1 MSRKTVRK
9 KAQTEGE
16 ENSSPSSVYLNR
28 YQSRFSFEM
37 YLNRPIFKIFSDYF
51 NILKESEEMQ
61 KEHEIK
67 VLGFMRDNEFRD
79 NIALDEG
86 YGQKFVTIEFRG
98 LIIEFIFDLIKSG
111 NELFYYLA
119 ISSNEKTNIN
129 DEAFYKKVWAHAV
142 NVSDLKG
149 SYFTMERDDIY
160 WTKRKLEKR
169 NFSDIYLPKSIIDD
183 LKLYVEANA
192 QAGKIMRYLM
202 AGSPGTGKTESTL
215 VLANELNK
223 LGVTIIKTPICS
235 AIKEKVELA
244 AMLAPSLIIFD
255 DIDLSLGAR
264 NKGVYSER
272 LQDFLDIM
280 DGTDKLG
287 DNVGVVA
294 TTNSVALLDLAA
306 QRPGRFD
313 KTLVFDELTKTNIK
327 DIILKSLKYKFKIN
341 STSPVAKMFT
351 DASIINLFHTSN
363 STGAHIYNS
372 VHMLKMRA
380 EFLKLKLSTEFIV
393 EELKKEIKIME
404 KTRNADFL
412 QDKLNNS
419 NSKTIGFGLGSGSEE
434 SEDEDGD

>member
-380 EFLKLKLSTEFIV
+380 EFLKLKLSTEFII

-419 NSKTIGFGLGSGSEE
+419 ASKTIGFGLGSDLEE

>member
-313 KTLVFDELTKTNIK
+313 KTLVFDELTKANIK

-341 STSPVAKMFT
+341 STNPVAKMFT

-380 EFLKLKLSTEFIV
+380 EFLKLKLSTEFII

-419 NSKTIGFGLGSGSEE
+419 ASKTIGFGLGSDLEE

>member
-16 ENSSPSSVYLNR
+16 ENSLPSSVYLNR

-61 KEHEIK
+61 KQHEIK

-79 NIALDEG
+79 NIGLDEG
-86 YGQKFVTIEFRG
+86 YGQKFITVEYKG
-98 LIIEFIFDLIKSG
+98 LIVEFIFDLIKSG
-111 NELFYYLA
+111 NEIYYYLA

-380 EFLKLKLSTEFIV
+380 EFLKLKLSTEFII

-419 NSKTIGFGLGSGSEE
+419 ASKTIGFGLGSDLEE